1 MAGDFEMP
9 PVDNRILLA
18 FGYGGMISSLIY
30 RIPQWVKLYQQK
42 KGDDISTLMIFIQN
56 LSYICYIV
64 YGTLQADLVYI
75 ISSAISLLQG
85 IIMHC
90 MVYYYR
96 QREAKAGITTQI
108 NVASV
113 RSNYINNNNCVIDV
127 NENDEPGPRNIH
139 GRLGSF
145 EIS

>member
-56 LSYICYIV
+56 LSIYIV

-75 ISSAISLLQG
+75 ISSTISLLQG

-90 MVYYYR
+90 MF
-96 QREAKAGITTQI
+96 ITI
-108 NVASV
+108 DNVKPKQ
-113 RSNYINNNNCVIDV
+113 
-127 NENDEPGPRNIH
+127 E
-139 GRLGSF
+139 
-145 EIS
+145 